1 MAAFFWFQTDLIG
14 EKKKCKDAFLS
25 TFFHYIFSK
34 AEKISRI
41 FLGLERRG
49 RKGEREERERER
61 RRKKVG
67 RTELQDKR
75 EKSDR

>member
-25 TFFHYIFSK
+25 TFFHYVFSK

-41 FLGLERRG
+41 FWGLERRG
-49 RKGEREERERER
+49 RKEERERE
-61 RRKKVG
+61 G
-67 RTELQDKR
+67 EKR
-75 EKSDR
+75 

>member
-49 RKGEREERERER
+49 RKGEREREREKE
-61 RRKKVG
+61 KKG
-67 RTELQDKR
+67 RE
-75 EKSDR
+75 DRIAR